1 MVTNSLSE
9 VASSPYSAS
18 TRSPAGNDAVG
29 KDDFLNLLTTQLAHQ
44 DPLNPSDSTAFLSQ
58 LAEFSSLE
66 QMSNIREGLD
76 VLAITQT
83 AGTSAQMVSFI
94 GKEVEF
100 EADSVVLTEGGEPP
114 EMHYSLSDDAT
125 ETTVVIKNEL
135 GEVVRTYEL
144 GPQDDGNHTLAFDGL
159 DEQGNTLPPGSY
171 NFTVTA
177 RDADDEE
184 VDASTRSNGIVDS
197 IMFKEGYP
205 QLMLKDGRTVMLAQV
220 MQVLQGESTV
230 NNNNTPSPSEID
242 LNLMEQSKTNASL
255 LDVENN
261 EEFLF

>member
-9 VASSPYSAS
+9 VASSPYSAA
-18 TRSPAGNDAVG
+18 TRNPAGNDAVG

-100 EADSVVLTEGGEPP
+100 EADSVILSEDGEPP
-114 EMHYSLSDDAT
+114 EMHYSLNADAV
-125 ETTVVIKNEL
+125 ETTVVVKNEL
-135 GEVVRTYEL
+135 GEVVRTYEQ
-144 GPQDDGNHTLAFDGL
+144 GPEDSGNHTLTFDGK
-159 DEQGNTLPPGSY
+159 DELGNPLPPGSY
-171 NFTVTA
+171 DFTVTA
-177 RDADDEE
+177 RDANDEE
-184 VDASTRSNGIVDS
+184 VETSTRSNGIVDS
-197 IMFKEGYP
+197 IIFKEGYP
-205 QLMLKDGRTVMLAQV
+205 QLMLQDGRTVMLAQV
-220 MQVLQGESTV
+220 MSVLQGESPV
-230 NNNNTPSPSEID
+230 NTTNAPSPSEID
-242 LNLMEQSKTNASL
+242 LGLMEQSKTNASL

-261 EEFLF
+261 EEIPF